1 MERRKLSGRPNTCVH
16 RSRLS
21 RQVRYFNVDDV
32 LTYVIMSTLIGM
44 TLLLMGV
51 AVFLGF
57 FAPVDYDEI
66 PNPFDI

>member
-1 MERRKLSGRPNTCVH
+1 
-16 RSRLS
+16 
-21 RQVRYFNVDDV
+21 
-32 LTYVIMSTLIGM
+32 MSTLIGM